1 MNTRQEQVPDKG
13 HRGGTSMKRLHL
25 GAGMLLL
32 GSLYGCS
39 CAPQPPAS
47 EAGSAPP
54 ASVQPAGSDAA
65 ATGPEDAAAL
75 AQRQAQAEAMS
86 QAVSQL
92 HGYLGAVGA
101 RDWSKA
107 DAYWSGGKPPPRPD
121 DYPVRALEDMQ
132 ALRIRNERP
141 QPLDNELPSRAVEV
155 PVQLRVTLDS
165 GASRQLVGWYR
176 LRRKVDGSGWE
187 ITSASLQPRI
197 D

>member
-1 MNTRQEQVPDKG
+1 MN
-13 HRGGTSMKRLHL
+13 RLHL
-25 GAGMLLL
+25 GTGVLLL

-47 EAGSAPP
+47 DE
-54 ASVQPAGSDAA
+54 QPAASAQQTVPDAAVTEPADAA
-65 ATGPEDAAAL
+65 AQ
-75 AQRQAQAEAMS
+75 AQRRAQTEAMS

-92 HGYLGAVGA
+92 HGYLRAVGA
-101 RDWSKA
+101 KDWGKA

-121 DYPVRALEDMQ
+121 DYPVRAMDNMQ

-141 QPLDNELPSRAVEV
+141 EPLDNELPSNAVEV